1 MPVFHIWESMAF
13 TACFVFQQELRTE
26 IHLLSSYFIV
36 WLFGLLSFNR
46 WNTDTITRE
55 HSSSRSEKP
64 DLWVGKCHWNWS
76 SALVPD
82 HLAFKHCSTMAWEG
96 CLLCATASLGGPK
109 LPVLLPLRGVSQL
122 AAGWQMDHRELTSGR
137 AVLAQQLRGNCLA
150 AGQGC
155 MHKGGKT
162 VCLLVL
168 DREGWAVFLKTD

>member
-1 MPVFHIWESMAF
+1 
-13 TACFVFQQELRTE
+13 
-26 IHLLSSYFIV
+26 
-36 WLFGLLSFNR
+36 
-46 WNTDTITRE
+46 
-55 HSSSRSEKP
+55 
-64 DLWVGKCHWNWS
+64 
-76 SALVPD
+76 
-82 HLAFKHCSTMAWEG
+82 MAWEG

-122 AAGWQMDHRELTSGR
+122 AAGWQMDHREPTSGR